1 MTTLSIPTTSALP
14 SYELVPSTHPAVHK
28 ILHRLSRSSLLSLV
42 LDWLDERNQD
52 NTAPY
57 LLSSD
62 DGEDEDDLYPA
73 ASSLAALREIYT
85 DLQARKGGKRDVV
98 DRVIEGDWRNG
109 VSLYQLA
116 MADMQ
121 YLYDH
126 PASQKWNALKIA
138 CLSNNNEEKSSP
150 SIPRFH
156 PATFLRNLQREVLPD
171 VKAHYN
177 LDRHAT
183 LPLLILR
190 VFILESP
197 YNTSLALQS
206 TKSKTILDSSK
217 TFYVAFPDS
226 SPHVFVS
233 LSANPQPGGPR
244 GPSSDNKSLKRLI
257 LEGIPK
263 AFSKPRER
271 YALQST
277 SLSARNLDALVER
290 RGGGRTNAAGG
301 GWNVYVEEKHGRDNP
316 LNTQLPTPEASV
328 LEDVDTGRKQEEG
341 STGLKRKREEDQNVV
356 KRRRLVAQGRFGN
369 TAKAE
374 DGKGIE
380 RLDIRIEDPFPEAAE
395 EEEPDPNPD
404 ESTRERGTKRKGRRS
419 SITIELDKVD
429 DDDVQTDSWRPD
441 VRVTFH
447 GQHVFAGIREL
458 VEAGIVDG
466 EKMPGWMTGE
476 EGVSL
481 GVVRDGRIRGFKGS
495 GM

>member
-1 MTTLSIPTTSALP
+1 MATLSIPTTSALP
-14 SYELVPSTHPAVHK
+14 SSELVPSTHPAVHK
-28 ILHRLSRSSLLSLV
+28 ILHRLSRPSLLSLV

-62 DGEDEDDLYPA
+62 DGEDRDDLYPP
-73 ASSLAALREIYT
+73 ASSLAALQEIYT

-98 DRVIEGDWRNG
+98 DRIIEGDWREG

-138 CLSNNNEEKSSP
+138 RLSNNNEEKSSS
-150 SIPRFH
+150 SISRFH

-226 SPHVFVS
+226 SPHIFVS
-233 LSANPQPGGPR
+233 LSAAPQPGGPR

-277 SLSARNLDALVER
+277 SLSARNLEALVER

-316 LNTQLPTPEASV
+316 LNTQLPTPESSILDDAES
-328 LEDVDTGRKQEEG
+328 DKRQEEKA
-341 STGLKRKREEDQNVV
+341 SGLKRKREEDHNIV

-369 TAKAE
+369 TAKPD

-395 EEEPDPNPD
+395 EEEQDLND
-404 ESTRERGTKRKGRRS
+404 EDTRDRSTKRKGRRS
-419 SITIELDKVD
+419 SITIELDKID
-429 DDDVQTDSWRPD
+429 DDDVQADGWRPD
-441 VRVTFH
+441 VRVTLH
-447 GQHVFAGIREL
+447 GPHVFAGIREL

-476 EGVSL
+476 DGVSL
-481 GVVRDGRIRGFKGS
+481 GVVRNGRIRGFKGS